1 VAQDQ
6 LTLFQMALSAI
17 GLTRLP
23 SDPDE
28 NTPGAI
34 ACRLWYEPVRNYVLR
49 SAFWP
54 SAKKAARLE
63 LNTTRDTGAD
73 WADTDPLPGWLYMY
87 DVPEDLCA
95 PRFLSTYERFETGI
109 TSDEA
114 PTRVIL
120 TDMEDAILVYT
131 SLQDDISLY
140 DVGLYFAIA
149 HTLSAYI
156 CQGLT
161 GKNQKAVQQMQLANS
176 IILQARADAANEMW
190 SLQDSVPDWIAARG
204 YSGDVVTS
212 RFVYPYGPA
221 LSAPGAPLV

>member
-17 GLTRLP
+17 GHTRLP

-28 NTPGAI
+28 NSPGAI

-54 SAKKAARLE
+54 SAKKAMRLE
-63 LNTTRDTGAD
+63 LNATRDLGAD

-87 DVPEDLCA
+87 DAPEDLCA
-95 PRFLSTYERFETGI
+95 PRYLSTYERFETGN
-109 TSDEA
+109 TSDDA
-114 PTRVIL
+114 AAKVIL
-120 TDMEDAILVYT
+120 TDMEDAILIYT
-131 SLQDDISLY
+131 NVQDDISLY
-140 DVGLYFAIA
+140 DAGLYFAMA
-149 HTLSAYI
+149 HALAAYI

-161 GKNQKAVQQMQLANS
+161 GKNQKAVQQMQIANG
-176 IILQARADAANEMW
+176 IILQARADAANEAW

-204 YSGDVVTS
+204 YSGAVTS
-212 RFVYPYGPA
+212 SRFIYPYGPV